1 MRKNLK
7 NDVCNAKND
16 YKNFFEC
23 EIKTSYVFSYVK
35 KDLLR
40 FFLRKKTLK
49 KRKRR
54 KKKRKRSKKNV
65 RGFFLRKK
73 TSVSFSFWN
82 IGIKNRVIKMILDI
96 AGMRW
101 YEMIYK
107 IHGER

>member
-16 YKNFFEC
+16 YKNSYEC

-35 KDLLR
+35 NRLLR

-54 KKKRKRSKKNV
+54 NKKRKRSKKNV

-82 IGIKNRVIKMILDI
+82 IGIKYKVIKMILDI
-96 AGMRW
+96 AGMR
-101 YEMIYK
+101 
-107 IHGER
+107 